1 MELGTVIG
9 IAIALLGVLGGF
21 LMEGGNLHSLYEPSA
36 LVIVVG
42 GSFGATC
49 IGFSMKHATS
59 IPLVLKNAFFTKH
72 TDPLIMLRMIV
83 SLAKKARQ
91 SGILALEGEMKSVE
105 NPFVRNA
112 LQMVIDGTQPELVRE
127 VLETELDAMNIR
139 HKAGVDF
146 FTAWGGFL
154 PTLGVLGTVMGLIH
168 MMENLD
174 DPSGMGPAIAVAFIA
189 TLYGVGFANVF
200 MLPLASK
207 LKLHSHEEIK
217 TYEMVIE
224 GILSL
229 QAGDNPHMVSTKM
242 RAYLSPKAKLQL
254 ALEE

>member
-1 MELGTVIG
+1 MELATIIG
-9 IAIALLGVLGGF
+9 IVIALGGVLGGF
-21 LMEGGNLHSLYEPSA
+21 LLEGGRLGALFEPSA
-36 LVIVVG
+36 LIIVVG

-72 TDPLIMLRMIV
+72 TDPLIILRLIV
-83 SLAKKARQ
+83 GLAKKARQ
-91 SGILALEGEMKSVE
+91 SGILALESEIKSVE
-105 NPFVRNA
+105 NPFVRDA

-127 VLETELDAMNIR
+127 VLETELDAMGIR

-154 PTLGVLGTVMGLIH
+154 PTLGVLGTVMGLIE

-174 DPSGMGPAIAVAFIA
+174 KPGGMGPAIAVAFIA
-189 TLYGVGFANVF
+189 TLYGVGIANVF

-229 QAGDNPHMVSTKM
+229 QAGDNPHLVSTKM
-242 RAYLSPKAKLQL
+242 RAYLSPQAKKVL
-254 ALEE
+254 AQEE

>member
-1 MELGTVIG
+1 
-9 IAIALLGVLGGF
+9 
-21 LMEGGNLHSLYEPSA
+21 MEGGSLHSLLEPSA
-36 LVIVVG
+36 LVIVVV

-49 IGFSMKHATS
+49 IGFSMKHTAS
-59 IPLVLKNAFFTKH
+59 IPMVLKNAFFTKH
-72 TDPLIMLRMIV
+72 TDPLSMLRLIV
-83 SLAKKARQ
+83 GLAKKARQ
-91 SGILALEGEMKSVE
+91 SGILALESELKTVE
-105 NPFVRNA
+105 SPFVRNA

-127 VLETELDAMNIR
+127 VLETELEAMSIR

-168 MMENLD
+168 MMENLE
-174 DPSGMGPAIAVAFIA
+174 DPSGMGQAIAVAFIA
-189 TLYGVGFANVF
+189 TLYGVGFANLI

-207 LKLHSHEEIK
+207 LRLHSHEEIN

-242 RAYLSPKAKLQL
+242 RAYLSPKAKQVL
-254 ALEE
+254 AMEE

>member
-21 LMEGGNLHSLYEPSA
+21 LMEGGNLHSLFEPSA

-72 TDPLIMLRMIV
+72 TDPLIMLRLIV

-91 SGILALEGEMKSVE
+91 SGILALEGEMKSVD

-242 RAYLSPKAKLQL
+242 RAYLSPKAKQQL